1 MVGSPDGG
9 NARQPHLPTRYWRP
23 QATGD
28 VLAGVIGGLLS
39 QGLSPFDAATC
50 GVYLHA
56 AAAERISHDIG
67 NSGLMAS
74 DLLPEIPRQMKAL
87 KETHGTS

>member
-1 MVGSPDGG
+1 MGTRASV
-9 NARQPHLPTRYWRP
+9 HLPTRYWHPRG
-23 QATGD
+23 TGD

-67 NSGLMAS
+67 DSGLMAS

-87 KETHGTS
+87 KETHGTN

>member
-1 MVGSPDGG
+1 MVGSPDGY
-9 NARQPHLPTRYWRP
+9 TRVSP
-23 QATGD
+23 FANPVLASAGTGD

-39 QGLSPFDAATC
+39 QGLSLFDAATC

-56 AAAERISHDIG
+56 AAAERISRDIG
-67 NSGLMAS
+67 DSGLMAS